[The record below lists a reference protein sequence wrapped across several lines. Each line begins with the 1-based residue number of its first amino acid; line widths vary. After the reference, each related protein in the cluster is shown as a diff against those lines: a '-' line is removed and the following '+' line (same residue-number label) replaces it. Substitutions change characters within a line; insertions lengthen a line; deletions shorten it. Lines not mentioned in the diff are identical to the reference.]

1 MTTNTPEL
9 RAAFESLAQ
18 ITRQLSDT
26 LENVIYH
33 LEQNDTMAS
42 SFEALS
48 PEKIEHLVSPCF
60 DDFYTKL
67 KNAHFSP
74 LATKIQQ
81 LEEKIAC
88 LEERGSATNEIRM
101 ELASIKAEIAN
112 LKSPSVSAAAQPFT
126 TFTPPS
132 MRPASSSVPPQE
144 QPPAMA
150 EARPTINPIKDNPFL
165 RPNPVSSPAPAT
177 TLDERMEAFTT
188 EFNDDEASDYQFFSA
203 HPALVSLWAKE
214 LFDEN
219 SNNIVLLKDEE
230 GNEFQGKKITMLSVG
245 PNKWVPCYAMSISK
259 LFLQANELSVG
270 LLKQSGFM
278 LAFDIANPEK
288 MNNSERFGGKLLSP
302 ALFLE
307 ESSETSTIYKLHKKG
322 RIELI

>member
-9 RAAFESLAQ
+9 RAAFESLTQ

-42 SFEALS
+42 S
-48 PEKIEHLVSPCF
+48 PENMEVLVRPF
-60 DDFYTKL
+60 IQEFYDKL
-67 KNAHFSP
+67 KIAHFSP
-74 LATKIQQ
+74 LDTKIQQ
-81 LEEKIAC
+81 LEEKIAY
-88 LEERGSATNEIRM
+88 LEEIGNTTNGIRM

-132 MRPASSSVPPQE
+132 VRPASSSVPPQD

-150 EARPTINPIKDNPFL
+150 EARPIISPIKDTPFL
-165 RPNPVSSPAPAT
+165 NPNPVSSPAPAT

-188 EFNDDEASDYQFFSA
+188 EFNDNEASDYQFFSA
-203 HPALVSLWAKE
+203 HHDLVSLWAKE

-219 SNNIVLLKDEE
+219 SNNIVLEKAEE
-230 GNEFQGKKITMLSVG
+230 GNEFQGKKITMLPVG
-245 PNKWVPCYAMSISK
+245 QNKWVPCYAISISK
-259 LFLQANELSVG
+259 LFLQANELSIG

-278 LAFDIANPEK
+278 LAFDIVNPEK

-307 ESSETSTIYKLHKKG
+307 ESSETSTIYKLYKKG